1 MNICIN
7 YECYILIELK
17 FLNELMLAKPLLC
30 VSVLFVITQQT
41 FVGLQN
47 VFKTSSRRLHVLKT
61 SSVRLQ
67 RNNFSS
73 FRTSSRRLAKAMKT
87 SSRRLEDISWRR
99 LEDMSWK
106 CLQNVL
112 ETNKMFTGAICI
124 YQI

>member
-112 ETNKMFTGAICI
+112 ETNKMFTGAICV

>member
-106 CLQNVL
+106 CLQKVL
-112 ETNKMFTGAICI
+112 ETNKMFTGAICV